1 MYVRKRGN
9 SWQGRVVIKGY
20 PEQVK
25 SFDGEA
31 EAYAWAAQ
39 VERRI
44 KEGGYAQPDRTTFLG
59 ALKRYEAENVAHKK
73 GASKERSIIRQISL
87 HTIAALKLDKIRGAD
102 IAAYRDG
109 MKAKDYAPATIA
121 RHLAV
126 ISNLFNVARREWAL
140 EITNP
145 VELVR
150 KPIVRNARTR
160 RLNAGELEKII
171 AATESVELGAVA
183 RLAVETCMRRGE
195 LVALRWSDVDFT
207 RRVACLADTKNGESR
222 TVPLSP
228 TAIQILQNLPRQI
241 NGRVFGMTA
250 DSITQAFERACTR
263 AGVSGLR
270 LHDLRREGVSR
281 LFERG
286 WSIPDVACV
295 SGHKT
300 WSQLARYTSI
310 KAEELAKKLG

>member
-1 MYVRKRGN
+1 MFVRQRGN
-9 SWQGRVVIKGY
+9 RWQARIALKGY

-25 SFDGEA
+25 SFENEA
-31 EAYAWAAQ
+31 EAYAWGAQ
-39 VERRI
+39 AERRI
-44 KEGGYAQPDRTTFLG
+44 KEGGYAEPDRTTLQG
-59 ALKRYEAENVAHKK
+59 ALKRYEAEITAHKK
-73 GASKERSIIRQISL
+73 SGAKESSFIRQISG
-87 HTIAALKLDKIRGAD
+87 HPIATLKLDKVKGAD
-102 IAAYRDG
+102 IAGYRDD
-109 MKAKDYAPATIA
+109 MKAKGYAPASIT

-126 ISNLFNVARREWAL
+126 LSNLFNIARREWAL
-140 EITNP
+140 EISNP
-145 VELVR
+145 VEMVK
-150 KPIVRNARTR
+150 KPVIRNARTR

-171 AATESVELGAVA
+171 AATKSTELGAIVRIA
-183 RLAVETCMRRGE
+183 IETCMRRGE
-195 LVALRWSDVDFT
+195 LVALRWCDVDFT

-222 TVPLSP
+222 TVPLSS
-228 TAIQILQNLPRQI
+228 TAIQILQTLPRQI

-250 DSITQAFERACTR
+250 DSITQAFERACNR

>member
-1 MYVRKRGN
+1 MFIRQRGN
-9 SWQGRVVIKGY
+9 RSQARVAVQGY

-25 SFDGEA
+25 SFENEA
-31 EAYAWAAQ
+31 EAYAWGAE
-39 VERRI
+39 VESRI
-44 KEGGYAQPDRTTFLG
+44 KEGGYAEPDRTTLQG
-59 ALKRYEAENVAHKK
+59 ALSRYEAENITHKK
-73 GASKERSIIRQISL
+73 GAAKESSIIRQISL
-87 HTIAALKLDKIRGAD
+87 HPVATLKLDKVKGAD
-102 IAAYRDG
+102 IAGYRDG
-109 MKAKDYAPATIA
+109 MKAKGYAPATIA

-126 ISNLFNVARREWAL
+126 LSNLFNIARREWAL
-140 EITNP
+140 EISNP
-145 VELVR
+145 VEVVR

-171 AATESVELGAVA
+171 ESTESNELGAIVRMA
-183 RLAVETCMRRGE
+183 IETCMRRGE
-195 LVALRWSDVDFT
+195 LVALRWCDVDFT

-228 TAIQILQNLPRQI
+228 TAIQILQALPRRI

-250 DSITQAFERACTR
+250 DSITQAFERACNR

>member
-1 MYVRKRGN
+1 MFVRQRGN
-9 SWQGRVVIKGY
+9 RWQARIALKGY

-25 SFDGEA
+25 SFENEA
-31 EAYAWAAQ
+31 EAYAWGAQ
-39 VERRI
+39 AERRI
-44 KEGGYAQPDRTTFLG
+44 KEGGYAEPDRTTLQG
-59 ALKRYEAENVAHKK
+59 ALKRYEAEITAHKK
-73 GASKERSIIRQISL
+73 SGAKESSFIRQISG
-87 HTIAALKLDKIRGAD
+87 HPIATLKLDKVKGAD
-102 IAAYRDG
+102 IAGYRDD
-109 MKAKDYAPATIA
+109 MKAKGYAPASIT

-126 ISNLFNVARREWAL
+126 LSNLFNIARREWAL
-140 EITNP
+140 EISNP
-145 VELVR
+145 VEMVK
-150 KPIVRNARTR
+150 KPVVRNARTR

-171 AATESVELGAVA
+171 AATESNELGAIV
-183 RLAVETCMRRGE
+183 RMAVESCMRRGE
-195 LVALRWSDVDFT
+195 LVALRWCDVDFT

-228 TAIQILQNLPRQI
+228 TAIQILQTLPRQI

-250 DSITQAFERACTR
+250 DSITQAFERACNR

-310 KAEELAKKLG
+310 KAEELAKRLG